1 MSISIF
7 NVQKSHRG
15 ILSEGLNFTL
25 AAHMKHWTA
34 ESDGSN
40 GHFVAAVSQ
49 VLVEIQLFQYFL
61 HNSYRGI
68 LLSQELNFT
77 SAAHMKHWTA

>member
-15 ILSEGLNFTL
+15 ILSEGLNFTS

-34 ESDGSN
+34 GSDGSN
-40 GHFVAAVSQ
+40 GHFAAALSQ

-61 HNSYRGI
+61 HNSHTGEYY
-68 LLSQELNFT
+68 
-77 SAAHMKHWTA
+77 